1 MMEMV
6 LDEIEEYVECAVEE
20 YVGCV
25 AEEYV
30 EYGVAVARGL
40 KLN

>member
-1 MMEMV
+1 MAMV
-6 LDEIEEYVECAVEE
+6 SDEIGEYVECVVEE
-20 YVGCV
+20 YVGYV

>member
-1 MMEMV
+1 MMGKV

-30 EYGVAVARGL
+30 EYGVVVVRGL
-40 KLN
+40 KSN

>member
-1 MMEMV
+1 MMEKV
-6 LDEIEEYVECAVEE
+6 LDEIEEYVECVVEE

-30 EYGVAVARGL
+30 EYGVVVVKGL
-40 KLN
+40 TSN